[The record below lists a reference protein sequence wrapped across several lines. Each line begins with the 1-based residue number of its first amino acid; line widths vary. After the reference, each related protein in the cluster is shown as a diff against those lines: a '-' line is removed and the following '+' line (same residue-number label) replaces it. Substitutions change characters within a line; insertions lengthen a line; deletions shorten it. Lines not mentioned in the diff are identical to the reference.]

1 MKNKE
6 NNWESDLAINV
17 CIILCFVLNV
27 ILTLSLILSA
37 VVTAMLGFSLFS
49 NDNFTNDFKSFNL
62 ENMTDEIAQKVLIL
76 IVTFL
81 LSSVIIYNSLSKL

>member
-1 MKNKE
+1 MKDKD
-6 NNWESDLAINV
+6 NNWELDLVINV

-37 VVTAMLGFSLFS
+37 VITAMFGFSLFS
-49 NDNFTNDFKSFNL
+49 NDDFTNSFKSIENL
-62 ENMTDEIAQKVLIL
+62 TDKIAQKVLIL
-76 IVTFL
+76 LVTFL